1 MSLTR
6 NINNRNHVMWNR
18 WQMYSQ
24 IQSSASSVRY
34 DCIYNLNHNMRFT
47 NSHTAIATFVDA
59 VVVTFMTV

>member
-1 MSLTR
+1 
-6 NINNRNHVMWNR
+6 
-18 WQMYSQ
+18 MYSQ

-34 DCIYNLNHNMRFT
+34 DCVYNLNHNMRFS

>member
-1 MSLTR
+1 
-6 NINNRNHVMWNR
+6 
-18 WQMYSQ
+18 MYSQ